1 MSENSVI
8 YEILWINERLTQ
20 KCLVVGEKKLF
31 LVNIDTF
38 LWAKKTNPCR
48 FRELFV
54 GEKKLF
60 LVEIETSLWVK
71 NYSLY
76 IESFLW
82 VRKNYSLW
90 MTHSQMF
97 QKVEYG

>member
-1 MSENSVI
+1 MK

-60 LVEIETSLWVK
+60 LVEIETFLWVK
-71 NYSLY
+71 KLFLIYRELFVGEKKLFLVDDSFSDVP
-76 IESFLW
+76 ES
-82 VRKNYSLW
+82 
-90 MTHSQMF
+90 
-97 QKVEYG
+97 